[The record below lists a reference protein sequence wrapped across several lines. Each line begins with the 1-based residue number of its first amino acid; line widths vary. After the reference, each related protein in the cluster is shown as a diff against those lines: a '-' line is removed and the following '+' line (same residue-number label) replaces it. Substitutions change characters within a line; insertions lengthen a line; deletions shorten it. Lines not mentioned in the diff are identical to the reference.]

1 MKKTFILFQISL
13 ILFPLFAYSQTNSMD
28 NTSNVENVSLS
39 EIFVTG
45 LAVPTESTRA
55 GVGITVITNEQL
67 EAIKPNSMEE
77 ILRKVPGLQIKENSS
92 GKLVTLYMRGV
103 STGVAVM
110 IDGMPIN
117 DTAGVNDEIDLSSL
131 PIDNIERI
139 EIIKGAV
146 GASLGSSAMNGAV
159 NIITKKRRQQGCS
172 GKF

>member
-103 STGVAVM
+103 STH
-110 IDGMPIN
+110 
-117 DTAGVNDEIDLSSL
+117 
-131 PIDNIERI
+131 
-139 EIIKGAV
+139 K
-146 GASLGSSAMNGAV
+146 
-159 NIITKKRRQQGCS
+159 
-172 GKF
+172 